1 MPWLEC
7 SPVDLRIQF
16 VAEWRIGV
24 FTMTELCAQYGI
36 SRKTGYKWIDR
47 SEHSGHSGL
56 ADRSRRPHQSP
67 RATPAAVINAIVAV
81 RHRHPTWGAR
91 KVLAWLR
98 RHDAARVWPGRT
110 TVADVLARAGLTRE
124 RPRHPRVAYPAAP
137 LAVVSAAN
145 DTWTLDFKG
154 QFRMRD
160 ATECFPL
167 TLRDAFS
174 RFVLRIDALPGT
186 HGAPAHD
193 RLRRAFLAYGLP
205 RCIRTDN
212 GSPFAGLGLAGLSRL
227 AVWWIRLGITP
238 ERIDPG
244 CPQQNGAHEQLHAVL
259 QAETVW
265 PPAAALGV
273 QQQRFVRFRRIYNT
287 ERPHEAL
294 QDRPPADVYEPSP
307 RTMPRRLPEI
317 VYPGHF
323 EIRRVASN
331 GMVSWRNRDLF
342 VTHVLAGEAIGFEPV
357 DDGWW
362 TIHFGHVILGRYDER
377 AGHVYDFD
385 AE

>member
-1 MPWLEC
+1 
-7 SPVDLRIQF
+7 
-16 VAEWRIGV
+16 
-24 FTMTELCAQYGI
+24 
-36 SRKTGYKWIDR
+36 
-47 SEHSGHSGL
+47 
-56 ADRSRRPHQSP
+56 
-67 RATPAAVINAIVAV
+67 
-81 RHRHPTWGAR
+81 
-91 KVLAWLR
+91 
-98 RHDAARVWPGRT
+98 
-110 TVADVLARAGLTRE
+110 
-124 RPRHPRVAYPAAP
+124 
-137 LAVVSAAN
+137 
-145 DTWTLDFKG
+145 
-154 QFRMRD
+154 
-160 ATECFPL
+160 
-167 TLRDAFS
+167 
-174 RFVLRIDALPGT
+174 
-186 HGAPAHD
+186 
-193 RLRRAFLAYGLP
+193 
-205 RCIRTDN
+205 
-212 GSPFAGLGLAGLSRL
+212 
-227 AVWWIRLGITP
+227 
-238 ERIDPG
+238 
-244 CPQQNGAHEQLHAVL
+244 LHAVL

-265 PPAAALGV
+265 PPAARLGV